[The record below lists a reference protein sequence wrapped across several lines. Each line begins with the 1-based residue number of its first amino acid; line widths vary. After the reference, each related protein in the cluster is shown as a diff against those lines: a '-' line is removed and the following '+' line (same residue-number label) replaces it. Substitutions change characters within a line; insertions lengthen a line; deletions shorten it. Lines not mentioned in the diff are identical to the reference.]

1 MGQKYTIMRKNR
13 KKIYK
18 LTKKKPFYIQKE
30 MYQGLSYPS
39 YISSV
44 FLEINLYLIPNKI

>member
-13 KKIYK
+13 KKTYK

-30 MYQGLSYPS
+30 MYQSLS
-39 YISSV
+39 
-44 FLEINLYLIPNKI
+44 

>member
-13 KKIYK
+13 KKTYK

-30 MYQGLSYPS
+30 MYVSFQ
-39 YISSV
+39 
-44 FLEINLYLIPNKI
+44 F